1 MQSHLSIWALV
12 MHADWVVKLVLLFL
26 LGLSI
31 TSWVIIFDRYKAVK
45 LAKRELLEFQVE
57 FWSGVDM
64 QALYQKIKRMQ
75 GEVSGAAYIFYS
87 GFQEL
92 IKRQSSASSP
102 DKLLEGADGMMRV
115 AMLKEGDQLDRGIS
129 LLATI
134 GSVSPYIG
142 LFGTVWGIMTS
153 FQSLGG
159 VQQATI
165 AMVAPGISEALIATA
180 VGLFTAIP
188 AVIAYN
194 RFSNQLNQVE
204 DAFDAFSIELSSR
217 LEQEAYRA

>member
-1 MQSHLSIWALV
+1 MTHSASLLTFVW
-12 MHADWVVKLVLLFL
+12 HASLVVKFVLAL
-26 LGLSI
+26 LILASI
-31 TSWVIIFDRYKAVK
+31 GSWMIIF
-45 LAKRELLEFQVE
+45 Q
-57 FWSGVDM
+57 
-64 QALYQKIKRMQ
+64 
-75 GEVSGAAYIFYS
+75 
-87 GFQEL
+87 
-92 IKRQSSASSP
+92 
-102 DKLLEGADGMMRV
+102 RV
-115 AMLKEGDQLDRGIS
+115 ALFRRTNMAIEKFKRAFAKEPDLNLLLQKTKRHDSG
-129 LLATI
+129 LATI
-134 GSVSPYIG
+134 FKAGVQAHESLQSLQQMPTATRIEHVTRAMQIAQGKELEQLESHLAYLATVGSTAPYVG